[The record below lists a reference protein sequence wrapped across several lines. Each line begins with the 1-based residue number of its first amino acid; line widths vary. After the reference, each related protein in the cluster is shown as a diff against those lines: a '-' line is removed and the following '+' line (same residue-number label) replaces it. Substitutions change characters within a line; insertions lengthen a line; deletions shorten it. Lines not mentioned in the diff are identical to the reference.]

1 MSGQYFNLPKS
12 IPWRQIAV
20 SPDMMDEKFCNKRFP
35 FPWRSSMAI
44 SVYEPKPEELPE
56 ELCGDQ
62 ITYIKVT
69 TSITGYQPTK
79 EEIGLLDH
87 IVGPTGVQFPDF
99 PEEGFRGFID
109 RIAQDYFACYGVML
123 NVAVFPSSN
132 KALLERNRIDFSKL
146 REQGAPIDAP
156 LLKVGTKL
164 EDPYEESG
172 VSFNSGQP
180 SNDLVNLITLDN
192 NTDAELDLK
201 KEMVIEIPDTSGIA
215 AVEAKIIYL
224 ESTVVKME
232 AFSADGLVGTKS
244 SELEP
249 SQVHKLIIEAEG
261 IQKVIITTSGGKSSL
276 LEFAYFVLG
285 KEEATDLENFPH
297 IIDFEPK
304 RRDLYQAATEAGEV
318 LTGSRSALSTN
329 KALTHTES
337 TENSVSF
344 EAGVKAVIPI
354 PEFPIGV
361 NASVS
366 TKQTHKETDQDQWS
380 VQTDASRERRETQGT
395 TTQLSQMYNLLTGYH
410 AGTNRAVFLSLARPH
425 VLQPTDYR
433 TFVQGLRAIEGMQ
446 EYFLIVSRPKG
457 VKGLCIEASLETG
470 HYPENAVIVEP
481 PEEYYETHFDFPVP
495 TMRVPGGSGSDALGN
510 GAGDGK
516 CEDLS
521 FIRPLPEDFIVDQR
535 QERKIKEGEDID
547 SGWQEGHPGV
557 ALISGHSEN
566 VTALNY
572 SVIAGTLVVSAKLCS
587 GRGSS
592 SVGGGAAGDLAIF
605 QGAIFR
611 VFMRSE
617 LPKTSHAESHADIGS
632 LFITSRKLCTCFKSG
647 KCIEIIPPPLT
658 PPPEREEDPD
668 IIEFIVDE
676 PKIRI
681 NKALMTKSAIRQN
694 RAPLAKEFLS
704 KVQSALTRSHNSI
717 SRHSSD
723 DKVGFLES
731 DYFKNQIKDILPK
744 EYLETP
750 ISKIKGLPERVI
762 KTLGASL
769 TVDQAL
775 SIDLARFSRKTGLG
789 VEEASNARRL
799 LLGISIPDDKS
810 GRPNSKEQ

>member
-1 MSGQYFNLPKS
+1 
-12 IPWRQIAV
+12 
-20 SPDMMDEKFCNKRFP
+20 
-35 FPWRSSMAI
+35 
-44 SVYEPKPEELPE
+44 
-56 ELCGDQ
+56 
-62 ITYIKVT
+62 
-69 TSITGYQPTK
+69 
-79 EEIGLLDH
+79 
-87 IVGPTGVQFPDF
+87 
-99 PEEGFRGFID
+99 
-109 RIAQDYFACYGVML
+109 
-123 NVAVFPSSN
+123 
-132 KALLERNRIDFSKL
+132 
-146 REQGAPIDAP
+146 
-156 LLKVGTKL
+156 VGTKL

-172 VSFNSGQP
+172 VSFNSSQP
-180 SNDLVNLITLDN
+180 SNDLVNLISLAN

-224 ESTVVKME
+224 ESAVVKME

-249 SQVHKLIIEAEG
+249 NQVHKLIIEAEG
-261 IQKVIITTSGGKSSL
+261 IQKVIIATSEGKSSL

-337 TENSVSF
+337 TENSVTF
-344 EAGVKAVIPI
+344 EGKAGGSGGVAGI
-354 PEFPIGV
+354 FQIGYE
-361 NASVS
+361 ASVS
-366 TKQTHKETDQDQWS
+366 TKQTNTETDQDQWS

-457 VKGLCIEASLETG
+457 IKGLCIEAALETG
-470 HYPENAVIVEP
+470 HYPEDTVIVEP
-481 PEEYYETHFDFPVP
+481 PEEYYETHFDFHVP
-495 TMRVPGGSGSDALGN
+495 TMQVSGGKGSDILGN
-510 GAGDGK
+510 NEGGGR
-516 CEDLS
+516 CENFS
-521 FIRPLPEDFIVDQR
+521 FIRTLPEDFIVDQR
-535 QERKIKEGEDID
+535 QERKRKKGEDID

-566 VTALNY
+566 VTDLNY
-572 SVIAGTLVVSAKLCS
+572 SVVAGKLVVSAKLCS

-592 SVGGGAAGDLAIF
+592 SLGTGATGDQAIF

-617 LPKTSHAESHADIGS
+617 EPKTSHAESHADIGS

-647 KCIEIIPPPLT
+647 KCIEIIPPPRT

-769 TVDQAL
+769 TVEQAL
-775 SIDLARFSRKTGLG
+775 FIDLARFCRKTGLG

-799 LLGISIPDDKS
+799 LLGISIPNDKS
-810 GRPNSKEQ
+810 GRPNSKEH